1 MEEKRIQLEKEL
13 KKAEE
18 TYQTAIKDM
27 QAIFTEEL
35 YRRENEGPFR
45 TETELDNFNNYYM
58 NQKQLQNEVFIKS
71 KRHLE
76 QVQKRLDSLD
86 KQMAKEKEIGLQ
98 VAKPKEL
105 IKFKPLEKKVA
116 ISSVSEIQ
124 EPQEERLVVSNDIK
138 ALVPTELKA
147 DVKSPV
153 VEEEPIAKKVDLKEI
168 SPKTEKPI
176 WEQEIVFPPV
186 ETVDE
191 DIEIPNFPRFPFEE
205 IEKLLEKPIEK
216 GSSEKQEII
225 DIYSNSNPEET
236 GIDEIEVI
244 KLPSEEEQKT
254 KEKPRVEL
262 VDEFIYYY
270 DEPPK
275 GKLTAT
281 NIEATSAF
289 KKEMK
294 ENKYLYNI
302 VKKVPQFIKAPFK
315 MLKKISDRI
324 VHTVSAK
331 LKIKNI
337 KEKILAYT
345 DEDILIINDAFEEKG
360 NTYPTVSKVMIT
372 EAKETKKEN
381 TEELNVELPN
391 KIIEN
396 LTQQIND
403 EFRKLGKTEEEI
415 AEINRA
421 AEERAR
427 ARIESE
433 KKGYCTTE
441 EEILAQVESAL
452 NERKSQ
458 ASIKK

>member
-1 MEEKRIQLEKEL
+1 M
-13 KKAEE
+13 
-18 TYQTAIKDM
+18 
-27 QAIFTEEL
+27 
-35 YRRENEGPFR
+35 
-45 TETELDNFNNYYM
+45 DNT
-58 NQKQLQNEVFIKS
+58 L
-71 KRHLE
+71 
-76 QVQKRLDSLD
+76 
-86 KQMAKEKEIGLQ
+86 
-98 VAKPKEL
+98 
-105 IKFKPLEKKVA
+105 
-116 ISSVSEIQ
+116 
-124 EPQEERLVVSNDIK
+124 
-138 ALVPTELKA
+138 
-147 DVKSPV
+147 
-153 VEEEPIAKKVDLKEI
+153 
-168 SPKTEKPI
+168 
-176 WEQEIVFPPV
+176 
-186 ETVDE
+186 TV
-191 DIEIPNFPRFPFEE
+191 
-205 IEKLLEKPIEK
+205 
-216 GSSEKQEII
+216 
-225 DIYSNSNPEET
+225 
-236 GIDEIEVI
+236 
-244 KLPSEEEQKT
+244 
-254 KEKPRVEL
+254 
-262 VDEFIYYY
+262 
-270 DEPPK
+270 
-275 GKLTAT
+275 
-281 NIEATSAF
+281 
-289 KKEMK
+289 
-294 ENKYLYNI
+294 
-302 VKKVPQFIKAPFK
+302 K

-372 EAKETKKEN
+372 EAKEAQKEN
-381 TEELNVELPN
+381 TEELNVEHPN